1 MPEETVVVAI
11 RMTKDDYKKLNDQA
25 QQAGVTD
32 VSVFARHKLA
42 EVTPGM
48 KGNVNPRGG
57 ARKNSGRKRQQKDT
71 EPEAR
76 AS

>member
-1 MPEETVVVAI
+1 MPEQTVVVAI
-11 RMTKDDYKKLNDQA
+11 RMTVDDYKKLNDQA

-57 ARKNSGRKRQQKDT
+57 ARKNSGRKPKQH
-71 EPEAR
+71 PEER
-76 AS
+76 AAS